1 MKTYFSWFYA
11 AVNSGAMI
19 SSILTPYMRNSPCLG
34 QETCFP
40 LAFGIP
46 SALMVVALGFF
57 VLGRVFNLY
66 KNRMPDENIIFKTVG
81 CIWHGFK
88 EWRNRRKNEKLGSML
103 DYARSKYGDSFVD
116 DVKALQGVIYVF
128 LPVPVFWSLFDQ
140 QGSSWTFQATR
151 MKSRVGESFELL
163 PDTIQVAN
171 AILILIFI
179 PFFEYVIYPLLNKVR
194 LCRTPLQRIVT
205 GGCLAGIA
213 FLVSGFIELKLQ
225 DRYPVLPGAGEL
237 ELSFY
242 NGLSDKCDE
251 PIFTMTYNDPGSQ
264 TMKTFEIDFSKFTKY
279 EDDPDRERRYV
290 VTSRFPNVNFTI
302 KETSVKCNEKE
313 IKFDMTHFG
322 PFDEP
327 DEKPDENVA
336 DRARTILFTL
346 DATGSREGVIYYGE
360 FPDKY
365 DKPSTGFPF
374 LKIFWN
380 VDVAN
385 NATIE
390 VMNEDDK
397 GFTIEADNIEASG
410 RKEDDYFKLNT
421 TIGDFKSQELPDTG
435 KFDISLK
442 VDGHN
447 TDGPITY
454 DFFYGGNYQFVVQ
467 HSGDVTIN
475 VYLRKNMD
483 AIITEPNSLHM
494 LWQMPQY
501 IVITAA
507 EIMFSISTLSF
518 AYTEAPVSMKSVIM
532 AVQNLTVAF
541 GDIIVIIFIPIL
553 AALFDKQAYAFF
565 FFSGLMFVDMALM
578 AWMTRNYEYKDKTNR
593 AISNS

>member
-313 IKFDMTHFG
+313 IKFDVTHFG

-346 DATGSREGVIYYGE
+346 DA
-360 FPDKY
+360 
-365 DKPSTGFPF
+365 
-374 LKIFWN
+374 N
-380 VDVAN
+380 
-385 NATIE
+385 
-390 VMNEDDK
+390 
-397 GFTIEADNIEASG
+397 
-410 RKEDDYFKLNT
+410 
-421 TIGDFKSQELPDTG
+421 
-435 KFDISLK
+435 
-442 VDGHN
+442 
-447 TDGPITY
+447 
-454 DFFYGGNYQFVVQ
+454 
-467 HSGDVTIN
+467 
-475 VYLRKNMD
+475 
-483 AIITEPNSLHM
+483 
-494 LWQMPQY
+494 
-501 IVITAA
+501 
-507 EIMFSISTLSF
+507 
-518 AYTEAPVSMKSVIM
+518 
-532 AVQNLTVAF
+532 
-541 GDIIVIIFIPIL
+541 
-553 AALFDKQAYAFF
+553 
-565 FFSGLMFVDMALM
+565 
-578 AWMTRNYEYKDKTNR
+578 
-593 AISNS
+593 